1 MRIAKWVNSLAVRL
15 PSVLCRQLNL
25 KLGDNIALIAT
36 TDQRIFEIMPYT
48 SSAHILSELRGFRGR
63 LEQRERLTREEANA
77 RQGSTQ

>member
-63 LEQRERLTREEANA
+63 LEHHERLTCEEAND